1 MTMSQE
7 CRLSDK
13 SQAAVTLYITAFIT
27 VVSTITDPT
36 LIESF
41 MMAWIAWFPPIRG
54 AAGVVIYTAN
64 VVNHLRVY
72 LRSIVFG
79 DRSGIDHLY
88 ERTTEANVLVHVVW
102 WIWHIYIPLSQWS
115 WFVEHRQTAN
125 AGVFFYRGTAVGVAL
140 VGMSFDHKARVIR
153 ATGIKL
159 GTWAALLMCLLSF
172 VTRSSLVGLMCIE
185 LIMAATKSRQVILSV
200 IYIIFSIIW
209 GSMSYIFIQG
219 CNGDPGEDGFM
230 SSIFIQGRDDDLDEG
245 GLWNVPI
252 FFRPISGLF
261 FACFTCTIAFI
272 VYGLSSASNGLSI
285 GAYLKCSPV
294 GRAIRSVLF

>member
-36 LIESF
+36 FVQSF

-54 AAGVVIYTAN
+54 AAGVVIYTADM
-64 VVNHLRVY
+64 VNHLRAY

-102 WIWHIYIPLSQWS
+102 WIWHVYIPLSQWS

-125 AGVFFYRGTAVGVAL
+125 AGVFFSRGTAVGVAL
-140 VGMSFDHKARVIR
+140 VGMSFDYKTRVIR
-153 ATGIKL
+153 ATGVKL

-172 VTRSSLVGLMCIE
+172 VTRSSLVGLMCVE
-185 LIMAATKSRQVILSV
+185 LIMAATHSRQVVFSV
-200 IYIIFSIIW
+200 IYVIFSIIW
-209 GSMSYIFIQG
+209 GSMSFIFIR
-219 CNGDPGEDGFM
+219 
-230 SSIFIQGRDDDLDEG
+230 GRDDAADEDDSFF
-245 GLWNVPI
+245 NVPI
-252 FFRPISGLF
+252 FFRPIAGLF

-272 VYGLSSASNGLSI
+272 VYGASSASNGLSI

-294 GRAIRSVLF
+294 GRAIRSVMF